1 MTRLAV
7 TTLRRRGA
15 CPGLSAPMPTGDGL
29 LVRLLPIG
37 GISLPAFAAMCRA
50 ARKHGN
56 GVIEITS
63 RGSIQVRGLSVDS
76 TPRFAAEIGALGIAA
91 ADGVPV
97 LCNALAGLDAGEILD
112 AGARAA
118 ELRRALAHTSL
129 PARLGAKVSVI
140 IDGGGVPGL
149 DPVAADIRL
158 RAEAMNGGTAY
169 RLSVGGDDVSAAALG
184 VVAAEHGIAAAIR
197 LLDVLAKHG
206 RDARARDVL
215 VTEGIAAFRAAI
227 ADLFMPFARPRES
240 RGPAL
245 DSRLRGTER
254 SAPIGIHP
262 LRDGSLACGV
272 GLAFGHADAA
282 SLEGLVDVAGAAGAT
297 ELRAASGR
305 ALMTIGLAP
314 ETAEAFVAAAEKL
327 GFIVRAGDQR
337 RNVVACAGAPIC
349 ASAHIAARA
358 LAPDVAARAAPY
370 GDGTSII
377 HISGCAKGC
386 AHAAPAALTVVGT
399 AGGCALI
406 AHGSASDAPFAV
418 VPVNDLP
425 ATIARYAREPQHE
438 AGHV

>member
-1 MTRLAV
+1 MTNLAI
-7 TTLRRRGA
+7 TTPRRRGA

-29 LVRLLPIG
+29 LVRLMPIG
-37 GISLPAFAAMCRA
+37 GISLPAFAAMCSA
-50 ARKHGN
+50 ARMHGN

-63 RGSIQVRGLSVDS
+63 RGSVQVRGLSADS
-76 TPRFAAEIGALGIAA
+76 APRFAAEIGALGIAA
-91 ADGVPV
+91 AEGVPV
-97 LCNALAGLDAGEILD
+97 LSNPLAGIAAAEILD
-112 AGARAA
+112 AGALAA
-118 ELRRALAHTSL
+118 DLRRALAL
-129 PARLGAKVSVI
+129 PARLGAKVSII
-140 IDGGGVPGL
+140 IDGGGAPGL
-149 DPVAADIRL
+149 DAVAADIRL
-158 RAEAMNGGTAY
+158 RAEATNGGAAFQ
-169 RLSVGGDDVSAAALG
+169 LSVGGDAVSAAALG
-184 VVAAEHGIAAAIR
+184 MVAAEHGIKAVTR
-197 LLDVLAKHG
+197 LLDVLATHG
-206 RDARARDVL
+206 RNARMRDVL
-215 VTEGIAAFRAAI
+215 VTEGTAAFRAAI
-227 ADLFMPFARPRES
+227 ADLLVPFARPRAS
-240 RGPAL
+240 GDPL
-245 DSRLRGTER
+245 PDSRLRGNER
-254 SAPIGIHP
+254 REPIGIHP

-282 SLEGLVDVAGAAGAT
+282 SLERLVDAAGAAGAA
-297 ELRAASGR
+297 ELRAAPGR
-305 ALMTIGLAP
+305 TLMTIGLAP
-314 ETAEAFVAAAEKL
+314 ETAAAFVAAAEKL

-337 RNVVACAGAPIC
+337 RKVVACAGAPIC
-349 ASAHIAARA
+349 ASAHIAART